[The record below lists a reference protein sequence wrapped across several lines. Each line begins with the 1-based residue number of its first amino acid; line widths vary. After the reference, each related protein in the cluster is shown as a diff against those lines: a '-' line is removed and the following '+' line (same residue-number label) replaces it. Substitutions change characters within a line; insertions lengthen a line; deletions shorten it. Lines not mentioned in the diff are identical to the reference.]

1 MRARVGEVGP
11 RLRVR
16 GTGESLVAGLFTDD
30 TVLLI
35 KNEGMLQRIVDRF
48 DKLCKT
54 RKMKVNAGKGKAV
67 VCVKGY
73 IQERSLDVIY
83 LTFKM

>member
-1 MRARVGEVGP
+1 M
-11 RLRVR
+11 
-16 GTGESLVAGLFTDD
+16 
-30 TVLLI
+30 
-35 KNEGMLQRIVDRF
+35 DRS
-48 DKLCKT
+48 DKVCKT

-73 IQERSLDVIY
+73 ILERSLDFIY